1 MYNGLL
7 HLHNLLRWVILL
19 LLVIAIVK
27 AFVGMSG
34 NKPLSNGDKKV
45 SLFLMIFSHIQLLI
59 GLYQWLAG
67 RYGILKNAVPEGVS
81 VMKDKFFRFYMIEH
95 PVGMLIAIILITIGR
110 GQVKK
115 SISDATKHKK
125 MFWFYMIALIIIL
138 ATVPWPF
145 REIVAR
151 PLFPGMQ

>member
-19 LLVIAIVK
+19 LLLIAIIK
-27 AFVGMSG
+27 SFVGMT
-34 NKPLSNGDKKV
+34 NNRPLTNGDKKV
-45 SLFLMIFSHIQLLI
+45 SLFLMISAHIQLLI

-67 RYGILKNAVPEGVS
+67 RYGLFTASLPEGTS
-81 VMKDKFFRFYMIEH
+81 VMSDKFFRFYMVEH
-95 PVGMLIAIILITIGR
+95 PVGMLLAIILITVGR

-115 SISDATKHKK
+115 NISDPVKHKR
-125 MFWFYMIALIIIL
+125 MFWFYLVALILIL

-151 PLFPGMQ
+151 PWFPGAN

>member
-19 LLVIAIVK
+19 LLVIAIIK
-27 AFVGMSG
+27 AFVGMTG
-34 NKPLSNGDKKV
+34 NKPLTNGDKKV
-45 SLFLMIFSHIQLLI
+45 SLFLMISAHIQLLI

-67 RYGILKNAVPEGVS
+67 RYGLFTTPIPDDLMKNT
-81 VMKDKFFRFYMIEH
+81 FYRFYMIEH
-95 PVGMLIAIILITIGR
+95 PVGMLVAIILITIGR

-115 SISDATKHKK
+115 SFSDASKHKR
-125 MFWFYMIALIIIL
+125 MFWFYMIALILIL

-145 REIVAR
+145 RDIIAR

>member
-19 LLVIAIVK
+19 LLVIAIIK
-27 AFVGMSG
+27 AFVGMTS
-34 NKPLSNGDKKV
+34 NKPLTNGDKKV
-45 SLFLMIFSHIQLLI
+45 SLFLMISAHIQLLI

-67 RYGILKNAVPEGVS
+67 RYGIFKASVPEETS
-81 VMKDKFFRFYMIEH
+81 VMKDTFLRFYMVEH
-95 PVGMLIAIILITIGR
+95 AVGMIIAIILITIGR

-115 SISDATKHKK
+115 NISDTVKHKR
-125 MFWFYMIALIIIL
+125 MFWFYMIALILIL

-145 REIVAR
+145 REIIGR
-151 PLFPGMQ
+151 PWFPGAN